1 MVNVTELRP
10 GNYFIDENNL
20 YQVLDIL
27 LNKTAMRK
35 MVAKVKVKNVRT
47 GTINELARNSGYMV
61 ENVRLDKR
69 QMQYLYDT
77 GDFFVFMDQET
88 YEQVEIPAERLQ
100 WEKQFLKGDE
110 VVEITSYDGE
120 ILGVNLPAKVTLK
133 ITQCDPGVRGDTVN
147 KPTKPATLETGL
159 VVRVPLFIEEGE
171 EVLVRTDN
179 GEYDGRAQ
187 QVQSMLDWW
196 QGLLLFIGGLLVGG
210 VAAFFITRY
219 LFQKQLRENP
229 PVNEKMIRAM
239 FRSMGR
245 TPSEKQIRE
254 IMRNMNQK

>member
-171 EVLVRTDN
+171 EVLVRTDT
-179 GEYDGRAQ
+179 GEYDGRA
-187 QVQSMLDWW
+187 
-196 QGLLLFIGGLLVGG
+196 
-210 VAAFFITRY
+210 
-219 LFQKQLRENP
+219 
-229 PVNEKMIRAM
+229 
-239 FRSMGR
+239 
-245 TPSEKQIRE
+245 
-254 IMRNMNQK
+254 

>member
-69 QMQYLYDT
+69 QMQYLYDS
-77 GDFFVFMDQET
+77 GDFLVFMDQET

-133 ITQCDPGVRGDTVN
+133 IIQCDPGVRGDTVN

-171 EVLVRTDN
+171 EVLVRTDT
-179 GEYDGRAQ
+179 GEYDSRA
-187 QVQSMLDWW
+187 
-196 QGLLLFIGGLLVGG
+196 
-210 VAAFFITRY
+210 
-219 LFQKQLRENP
+219 
-229 PVNEKMIRAM
+229 
-239 FRSMGR
+239 
-245 TPSEKQIRE
+245 
-254 IMRNMNQK
+254 

>member
-69 QMQYLYDT
+69 QMQYLYDS
-77 GDFFVFMDQET
+77 GDFLVFMDQET
-88 YEQVEIPAERLQ
+88 YDQVEIPVERLQ

-110 VVEITSYDGE
+110 VVEITSYEGE
-120 ILGVNLPAKVTLK
+120 ILGQTLSSWSR
-133 ITQCDPGVRGDTVN
+133 PM
-147 KPTKPATLETGL
+147 
-159 VVRVPLFIEEGE
+159 
-171 EVLVRTDN
+171 
-179 GEYDGRAQ
+179 
-187 QVQSMLDWW
+187 S
-196 QGLLLFIGGLLVGG
+196 
-210 VAAFFITRY
+210 
-219 LFQKQLRENP
+219 
-229 PVNEKMIRAM
+229 
-239 FRSMGR
+239 S
-245 TPSEKQIRE
+245 
-254 IMRNMNQK
+254 

>member
-69 QMQYLYDT
+69 QMQYLYDS
-77 GDFFVFMDQET
+77 GDFLVFMDQET
-88 YEQVEIPAERLQ
+88 YDQVEIPVERLQ

-110 VVEITSYDGE
+110 VVEITSYEGE
-120 ILGVNLPAKVTLK
+120 ILGVNLPAKVSLK

-171 EVLVRTDN
+171 EVLVRTDT
-179 GEYDGRAQ
+179 GEYDGRA
-187 QVQSMLDWW
+187 
-196 QGLLLFIGGLLVGG
+196 
-210 VAAFFITRY
+210 
-219 LFQKQLRENP
+219 
-229 PVNEKMIRAM
+229 
-239 FRSMGR
+239 
-245 TPSEKQIRE
+245 
-254 IMRNMNQK
+254 

>member
-10 GNYFIDENNL
+10 GNYFIDEGNL

-61 ENVRLDKR
+61 DNVRLDKR
-69 QMQYLYDT
+69 QMQYLYDS
-77 GDFFVFMDQET
+77 GDFLVFMDQET
-88 YEQVEIPAERLQ
+88 YDQVEIPVERLQ

-110 VVEITSYDGE
+110 VVEITSYEGE
-120 ILGVNLPAKVTLK
+120 ILGVNLPAKVSLK

-171 EVLVRTDN
+171 EVLVRTDT
-179 GEYDGRAQ
+179 GEYDGRA
-187 QVQSMLDWW
+187 
-196 QGLLLFIGGLLVGG
+196 
-210 VAAFFITRY
+210 
-219 LFQKQLRENP
+219 
-229 PVNEKMIRAM
+229 
-239 FRSMGR
+239 
-245 TPSEKQIRE
+245 
-254 IMRNMNQK
+254 